1 MKTRWCRKWA
11 SNDHTLTLLSNTST
25 HSYHICEG
33 QNILPQKNINLSE
46 ALNSNNKPVF
56 PQQVLVKYLTDIW

>member
-1 MKTRWCRKWA
+1 MRWCRKWA

-25 HSYHICEG
+25 HSCHICEG

-46 ALNSNNKPVF
+46 ALNSNNSLSSPNKSW
-56 PQQVLVKYLTDIW
+56 LST